1 MDEKRVIAV
10 SGKGGTGKTALVA
23 IMAKILT
30 RNRGLK
36 ILAIDADSA
45 ISLPQVL
52 GITAEKTVSD
62 IRKEIIEDPEAR
74 RRIAESHIGEVI
86 KGIAKQGD
94 GIKLLVMGRPEGS
107 GCFCAVNDLL
117 RYGIEGLSKDFA
129 ITLIDC
135 EAGPEQINRRVV
147 ESVDTLII
155 ISDDSAR
162 GARTADSIRQ
172 IAEAGG
178 VLNTCTIAVVINR
191 IRGETITTNK
201 IREQLIGKIIGYI
214 PEDKNISD
222 YDLMDRPLLQLPDDS
237 PSVLA
242 VEKILKR
249 IGLQP

>member
-1 MDEKRVIAV
+1 MDKRRVIAV
-10 SGKGGTGKTALVA
+10 TGKGGTGKTALVA

-30 RNRGLK
+30 RNSGLK
-36 ILAIDADSA
+36 ILVIDADSA

-52 GITAEKTVSD
+52 GIKAEKTVSD

-74 RRIAESHIGEVI
+74 RRIAEIHIGEVM
-86 KGIAKQGD
+86 KNIAKQEE
-94 GIKLLVMGRPEGS
+94 GIHLLVMGRPEGS

-117 RYGIEGLSKDFA
+117 RYGIEALSKDFA
-129 ITLIDC
+129 VTLIDC

-155 ISDDSAR
+155 ITDSSAR

-172 IAEAGG
+172 IAQAGG
-178 VLNTCTIAVVINR
+178 VLSTCDIVLVINR
-191 IRGETITTNK
+191 IGGETVTADR
-201 IREQLIGKIIGYI
+201 IRGQLIGKIIGCI
-214 PEDKNISD
+214 PEDRNITD
-222 YDLMDRPLLQLPDDS
+222 YDLMDKPMLQLPDDS

-249 IGLQP
+249 IEL